1 MNSVDQYIQSFP
13 APIQLILTQ
22 VRETIKKNAPQ
33 AEESISYAM
42 PAYKLKTRPLIYFA
56 AFKKH
61 IGLYATPSA
70 HRAFSDALSNYKKGK
85 GSVQFPIDQPMPLD
99 LIADMVRF
107 KVKENSGP

>member
-13 APIQLILTQ
+13 GPIQLILTQ

-107 KVKENSGP
+107 KVKENSGS

>member
-1 MNSVDQYIQSFP
+1 
-13 APIQLILTQ
+13 
-22 VRETIKKNAPQ
+22 
-33 AEESISYAM
+33 M

-107 KVKENSGP
+107 KVKENSGS